1 MKMKNLTEQREIMA
15 GILLVAG
22 LILLLF
28 VVHTRQVD
36 SSSDTHFHL
45 YATFNKADGITK
57 GSAVRLAGIPV
68 GKVTQTELDPYYRVK
83 MTLSFPKNLNLST
96 DTGAVIETDGL
107 IGNKYIELTPGG
119 DEELLENED
128 SIVYTQDAL
137 LLDELLNR
145 FLEMM
150 RAKKGLVTEGNEGE
164 IS

>member
-15 GILLVAG
+15 GVLLIAG

-28 VVHTRQVD
+28 VVHTRQMTTAGE
-36 SSSDTHFHL
+36 SQFQL

-68 GKVTQTELDPYYRVK
+68 GKVTQTQLDPYYRVK
-83 MTLSFPKNLNLST
+83 MTLSLNKDFNLST

-107 IGNKYIELTPGG
+107 MGSKYIELTPGG
-119 DEELLENED
+119 DDELLENKD